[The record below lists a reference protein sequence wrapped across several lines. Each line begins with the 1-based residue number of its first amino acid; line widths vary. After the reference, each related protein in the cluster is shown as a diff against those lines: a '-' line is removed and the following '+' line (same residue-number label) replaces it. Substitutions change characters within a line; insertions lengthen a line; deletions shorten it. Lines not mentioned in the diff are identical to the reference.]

1 MAHRNK
7 RPHGR
12 RAAGKQSSARGTGAG
27 PVGGS
32 VWIWGN
38 HAVVAALANPDRV
51 LQRIVVTNET
61 APTLPPL
68 PRSAPEPENLSPGAL
83 GALLPAGAVHQGLAL
98 LSKPLENLDITEA
111 CEVSREARRSVVLVL
126 DQVTDPRNVGAIL
139 RSAAAFGV
147 RAIVTPAAHSA
158 PETGAL
164 AKAASGALERVPLV
178 RVSNLA
184 RALDQL
190 ADLGYW
196 RVGLDSE
203 ARKVLRAEDHPG
215 HVALVLGAEG
225 AGMRRLTAERC
236 DERVKLVTNPAAGA
250 TGSLNVSVAA
260 SVALYE
266 FARSP
271 RVLP

>member
-7 RPHGR
+7 RPPR
-12 RAAGKQSSARGTGAG
+12 RGPPGKQSSAGS
-27 PVGGS
+27 S
-32 VWIWGN
+32 VWIWGH
-38 HAVVAALANPDRV
+38 HAVEAALANPARV
-51 LQRIVVTNET
+51 IQRIVVTNET
-61 APTLPPL
+61 ASSLPPL
-68 PRSAPEPENLSPGAL
+68 AGEAPEPENLSPGAI
-83 GALLPAGAVHQGLAL
+83 GALLPAGSVHQGLAL
-98 LSKPLENLDITEA
+98 LVKPLENLDLVEA
-111 CEVSREARRSVVLVL
+111 CEVSREAPQSVVLVL
-126 DQVTDPRNVGAIL
+126 DQITDPRNVGAIL

-147 RAIVTPAAHSA
+147 RAIVTPSAHSA

-184 RALDQL
+184 RALGQL

-196 RVGLDSE
+196 RIGLDSE
-203 ARKVLRAEDHPG
+203 ATKTLRADDHKG

-225 AGMRRLTAERC
+225 SGMRRLTGEHC
-236 DERVKLVTNPAAGA
+236 DEKVKLATQPVTGA

-266 FARSP
+266 FARAP
-271 RVLP
+271 R

>member
-1 MAHRNK
+1 M
-7 RPHGR
+7 
-12 RAAGKQSSARGTGAG
+12 
-27 PVGGS
+27 
-32 VWIWGN
+32 WIWGN

>member
-1 MAHRNK
+1 ME
-7 RPHGR
+7 
-12 RAAGKQSSARGTGAG
+12 
-27 PVGGS
+27 
-32 VWIWGN
+32 
-38 HAVVAALANPDRV
+38 AALANPARTI
-51 LQRIVVTNET
+51 QRIVVTNET
-61 APTLPPL
+61 AHSLPPL
-68 PRSAPEPENLSPGAL
+68 PDAAPAPENLSPGAI
-83 GALLPAGAVHQGLAL
+83 GALLPAASVHQGLAL
-98 LSKPLENLDITEA
+98 LAKPLENLDLKEA
-111 CEVSREARRSVVLVL
+111 CEVPSEAGRCVVLVL

-158 PETGAL
+158 AETGAL

-196 RVGLDSE
+196 RIGLDS
-203 ARKVLRAEDHPG
+203 AASKTLRADDHRG

-225 AGMRRLTAERC
+225 SGMRRLTGEHC
-236 DERVKLVTNPAAGA
+236 DEKVHLATLPVAGA

-260 SVALYE
+260 AVALYE
-266 FARSP
+266 FARAAA
-271 RVLP
+271 